1 MIVIHLAIIIITIY
15 HPLPPHHRHDW
26 KGVTLPNRNR
36 IENVARQEF
45 LNKSGVAGIFGP
57 GTRIPAAADE
67 VIDAIER
74 ALIAQEN

>member
-1 MIVIHLAIIIITIY
+1 MRGKERRDQLVVIIIINC
-15 HPLPPHHRHDW
+15 
-26 KGVTLPNRNR
+26 NRTEAR
-36 IENVARQEF
+36 AVARQEF

-74 ALIAQEN
+74 ALQAQEN